1 MESLYSH
8 EKIVDDFQEEGK
20 QTIIQHGMIEDM
32 VEEMEP
38 EQNEEVLMCA
48 PPSDEAIQ
56 EPFSLVQQKEDEVSC
71 VPSQSA
77 NDTLFLD
84 SENEGE
90 KKALNEVDGP
100 CCAIKDK
107 EAVHEDETMTHD
119 ENIEVLKVPAQQ
131 KIVSYPPLLVFY
143 ALPYD
148 EEEEEDEFSDVS
160 NPPCYD
166 IDSDTVDNI
175 DEFIHIGR
183 CRWDIVDYDLD
194 PIYDTESHF
203 QLLPLQLSQQ
213 ITSNQ
218 WQQGDEI
225 FTQTFQKTKDDL
237 VPYSPDDFQSYLET
251 LMSTL
256 LSTWTLFMKMIAN
269 HHCAQILI
277 QARTSFA
284 YRRFLMTFC
293 SSHLLLLYHVFPL
306 KV

>member
-1 MESLYSH
+1 MECLYSH

-20 QTIIQHGMIEDM
+20 QIIIQHGMIEDM

-107 EAVHEDETMTHD
+107 EAVHEDETMKHD

-203 QLLPLQLSQQ
+203 QLFPLQLSQQ

-277 QARTSFA
+277 
-284 YRRFLMTFC
+284 
-293 SSHLLLLYHVFPL
+293 
-306 KV
+306 

>member
-1 MESLYSH
+1 
-8 EKIVDDFQEEGK
+8 
-20 QTIIQHGMIEDM
+20 MIEDM

-56 EPFSLVQQKEDEVSC
+56 EPFSLLQQKEDEFSC
-71 VPSQSA
+71 VPYQSA

-100 CCAIKDK
+100 CYAIKDK
-107 EAVHEDETMTHD
+107 EAVHEDETMKHD

-166 IDSDTVDNI
+166 IDSETVDNI

-183 CRWDIVDYDLD
+183 CRWDIFDYDLD

-203 QLLPLQLSQQ
+203 QLFPLQLSQQ

-277 QARTSFA
+277 QVRT
-284 YRRFLMTFC
+284 
-293 SSHLLLLYHVFPL
+293 
-306 KV
+306 